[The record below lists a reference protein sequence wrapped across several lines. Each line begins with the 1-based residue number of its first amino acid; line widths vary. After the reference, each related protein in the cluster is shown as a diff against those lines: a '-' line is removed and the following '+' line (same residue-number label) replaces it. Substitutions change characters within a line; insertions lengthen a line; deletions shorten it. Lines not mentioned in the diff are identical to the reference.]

1 MIGADLRGWLQNMAT
16 DRGWNPIAA
25 ELAFG
30 RLLDDAHDPQS
41 TPTPV
46 QVLGEFSVIGSI
58 DLIEQNANSAC
69 RVTDYKTGRVP
80 YPQPQAVGGGVYL
93 QPLIYALAA
102 ETILGKPVTGGKLH
116 FATMRGT
123 YKSIFVGLNEYN
135 KKTLVKVLDGI
146 DTSIRNG
153 FLPAAPGEGACVNC
167 DYLPVCGPYE
177 EDRIKKKSRVEL
189 KTLTQIRGLK

>member
-1 MIGADLRGWLQNMAT
+1 
-16 DRGWNPIAA
+16 
-25 ELAFG
+25 
-30 RLLDDAHDPQS
+30 
-41 TPTPV
+41 
-46 QVLGEFSVIGSI
+46 
-58 DLIEQNANSAC
+58 
-69 RVTDYKTGRVP
+69 
-80 YPQPQAVGGGVYL
+80 
-93 QPLIYALAA
+93 
-102 ETILGKPVTGGKLH
+102 
-116 FATMRGT
+116 MRGT